1 MNKNND
7 AVGIASVG
15 MYLPENY
22 LTAED
27 IARESG
33 LPLDVVRNKL
43 GIEKKYISG
52 PDDHPNEMALK
63 AARDCFAHTD
73 IKPDEVD
80 VVLCTTEEWREYLL
94 WTSGIHLAYEIGAR
108 NAWAMDMH
116 MRCCTSIA
124 AVKIAKDLMNS
135 DKDINTVL
143 IAGGYAIDKFI
154 NFKNPKTTFLY
165 NIGAGAGAMLL
176 RRGMD
181 RNHILG
187 SQLFS
192 DGSMSKDV
200 IVPASGTIQH
210 PTDKAVRE
218 GKFYFD
224 LINPESM
231 KQKLN
236 ESSMDIWVW
245 CSEQALKKSGN
256 KPDGTPYTKAD
267 LDFVNMVLVKP
278 SAHYGLLDRL
288 GLSHDKSVY
297 TGNIGHIGE
306 QDTIISIIE
315 GIKQG
320 KLKDGNLMLMLGAGI
335 GYVWGATCVKWG
347 PC

>member
-1 MNKNND
+1 MYSNENV
-7 AVGIASVG
+7 VGIESLG
-15 MYLPENY
+15 MYLPETFI
-22 LTAED
+22 TAEE
-27 IARESG
+27 IAKESE
-33 LPLDVVRNKL
+33 LPEWVVKEKL
-43 GIEKKYISG
+43 GIEKKYISD
-52 PDDHPNEMALK
+52 PNVHPNEMAIK
-63 AARDCFAHTD
+63 AAKDCLANSN
-73 IKPDEVD
+73 IKPEEID

-94 WTSGIHLAYEIGAR
+94 WTSGINIAYEIGAKH
-108 NAWAMDMH
+108 AWAMDLH

-124 AVKIAKDLMNS
+124 AVKLAKDLMLS
-135 DKDINTVL
+135 DKDVNTVM
-143 IAGGYAIDKFI
+143 ICGGYGIDKFI
-154 NFKNPKTTFLY
+154 NFKNPKTTFLF

-176 RRGMD
+176 RRDLD

-210 PTDKAVRE
+210 PTDKAVKE

-231 KQKLN
+231 KKKLDK
-236 ESSMDIWVW
+236 SSMDIWVW
-245 CSEQALKKSGN
+245 CAEQALKKSGG
-256 KPDGTPYTKAD
+256 KPDGSPYTKTD

-278 SAHYGLLDRL
+278 SAHYGFLDRM

-297 TGNIGHIGE
+297 AGNIGHIGE
-306 QDTIISIIE
+306 QDTIINIIE
-315 GIKQG
+315 GIKQD
-320 KLKDGNLMLMLGAGI
+320 KLKDGDLMLMLGAGI
-335 GYVWGATCVKWG
+335 GYVWGAACVKWG